1 MLEIFKGLLF
11 HHNKKYFL
19 YRFGTGTKE
28 LFFLYICFV
37 IQSTFKM
44 ENHSQKIAGRVKLLL
59 TLFIA
64 GLVLSGLS
72 AIPIVWQLD
81 IALEFLDERSFDTE
95 LVNWLK
101 LAKDG
106 VTKTNDH
113 YPFIAYGTDWL
124 AFAHFM
130 IAIVFIGPL
139 RDPVRNIWVIQFGL
153 IACAAVFPM
162 ALIAG
167 HIRGIPVF
175 HQIID
180 CLFGLFGG
188 ILLGYCYKKIKTLE
202 QLRLKIN
209 QIP

>member
-1 MLEIFKGLLF
+1 MFVQNRLKCFFCIFTLYYKVLL
-11 HHNKKYFL
+11 N
-19 YRFGTGTKE
+19 
-28 LFFLYICFV
+28 
-37 IQSTFKM
+37 M
-44 ENHSQKIAGRVKLLL
+44 ENNDQKIARRVKLLL

-64 GLVLSGLS
+64 GLVVSGLS
-72 AIPIVWQLD
+72 AIPIEWQLD
-81 IALEFLDERSFDTE
+81 ILLEFLEERSFAAE

-130 IAIVFIGPL
+130 IAIVFIGPW
-139 RDPVRNIWVIQFGL
+139 RDPLRNIWVIQFGL

-188 ILLGYCYKKIKTLE
+188 ILLGYCYKKIKILE